1 MQSSI
6 TVGIP
11 EELAA
16 KLSELA
22 ANRGVSR
29 NAIMR
34 EGLEMVI
41 EKYKQ

>member
-11 EELAA
+11 EELSD
-16 KLSELA
+16 KLRDLA
-22 ANRGVSR
+22 TKRNLSR

-34 EGLEMVI
+34 EGLELVI
-41 EKYKQ
+41 EKYKD